1 MTSPRGETLYEFGEQ
16 LDYESIQSV
25 AVVNDVSAYHKGLVP
40 DDVVDFTEQVVDH
53 IVVGFE
59 LTATLLR

>member
-16 LDYESIQSV
+16 LDYESIHV

-40 DDVVDFTEQVVDH
+40 DDVS
-53 IVVGFE
+53 
-59 LTATLLR
+59 TLPNKLSITLS

>member
-25 AVVNDVSAYHKGLVP
+25 AVVNDVSAYHKVLSP
-40 DDVVDFTEQVVDH
+40 TMWS
-53 IVVGFE
+53 
-59 LTATLLR
+59 TLPNKLSITLS

>member
-1 MTSPRGETLYEFGEQ
+1 
-16 LDYESIQSV
+16 
-25 AVVNDVSAYHKGLVP
+25 VNDVSAYHKGLVP

-59 LTATLLR
+59 LTATLLEVNI